1 LIEYIDTHCHLDLDV
16 FDDDRDEV
24 IERAINT
31 GVGYFINPG
40 IDLVSSQ
47 KIIQLSAKYPQI
59 FPVIG
64 LHPND
69 LGENWAD
76 DFLSITD
83 LCSYSRVCAIGEIG
97 LDMYHKDVPLAL
109 QMESVDAQLDLAN
122 QQDLPVIIHCR
133 EALDIIFPILRTFSE
148 KRRESTH
155 TKYIGVMHNF
165 EGDGNDAQRFI
176 ELGFM
181 IGLGG
186 PVTYKN
192 AHTKHHLAE
201 TIPLENL
208 LLETDSP
215 FLTPVPYRGCRNE
228 PAYIPQIGKRTAI
241 IRGCSEEIIQA
252 QTTQN
257 AILLFRL
264 GVDK

>member
-1 LIEYIDTHCHLDLDV
+1 LAEYIDTHCHLDLDV

-40 IDLVSSQ
+40 IDLLSSQ
-47 KIIQLSAKYPQI
+47 KVIQLSAKYPQI
-59 FPVIG
+59 FPSIG

-69 LGENWAD
+69 LGENWAEE
-76 DFLSITD
+76 FQSLSE
-83 LCSYSRVCAIGEIG
+83 LCSNSRVCAIGEIG
-97 LDMYHKDVPLAL
+97 LDLYHKNVPLAR
-109 QMESVDAQLDLAN
+109 QMDGFVAQLDFAARY
-122 QQDLPVIIHCR
+122 DLPVIIHCR
-133 EALDIIFPILRTFSE
+133 EALDIIFPIVQTFSE
-148 KRRESTH
+148 KRRDSTH
-155 TKYIGVMHNF
+155 TKCIGVMHSF
-165 EGDGNDAQRFI
+165 EGDGNSAQRFI

-201 TIPLENL
+201 TIPLEYL

-215 FLTPVPYRGCRNE
+215 FLTPVPHRGCRNE

-241 IRGCSEEIIQA
+241 IRGCSEEIIRA

-257 AILLFRL
+257 AISLFRL
-264 GVDK
+264 GVDQ